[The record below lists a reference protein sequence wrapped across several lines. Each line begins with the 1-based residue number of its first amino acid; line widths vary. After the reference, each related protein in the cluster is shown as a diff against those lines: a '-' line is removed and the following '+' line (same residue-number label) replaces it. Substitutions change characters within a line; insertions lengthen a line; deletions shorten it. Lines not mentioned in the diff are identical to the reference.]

1 MSSASSDEPLCTVN
15 PFDWLLLTLSRSCD
29 TRQMETL
36 RDAICLE
43 GTKFERDF
51 MMKDRIG
58 SRDMWNGCGKAAK
71 DGSIP

>member
-1 MSSASSDEPLCTVN
+1 
-15 PFDWLLLTLSRSCD
+15 
-29 TRQMETL
+29 METL